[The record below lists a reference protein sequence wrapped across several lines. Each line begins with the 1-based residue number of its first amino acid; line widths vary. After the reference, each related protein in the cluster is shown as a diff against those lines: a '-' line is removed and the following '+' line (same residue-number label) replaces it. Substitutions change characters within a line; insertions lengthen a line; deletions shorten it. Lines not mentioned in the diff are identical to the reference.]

1 MAAPLNLEE
10 GQSSHRPPRF
20 NGHFYSWWK
29 VRMHDYLMAED
40 SELWDIVL
48 DGPFVPMMDEK
59 DGEKTITVP
68 KPRQKYDEAD
78 RKKIEKGF
86 KAKTLLVCGIGPD
99 EYNRVSACESAKE
112 IWDCLKT
119 AHEGTEQVKESKIDM
134 LTSQYENFKMKEGE
148 TIHDMFTK
156 LSSITN
162 ELRSLG
168 EPISMTKQVRKVLR
182 ILPKSWESKVDAIT
196 EAKDLKVLTMDALI
210 GNLKT
215 HEMNRNYDLSK
226 KEAKKDKS
234 LMLKYKS
241 DEDSSDDDDM
251 AYLISRFQKIVR
263 RNKIYKKGTN
273 GTRNAAQG
281 DTCYKCGKSGHFI
294 RECPLLKNENKEH
307 QKHRGDK
314 ENRRDLV
321 PGNRDR
327 KAAADMVVKRA
338 LAAWG
343 DSSSD
348 SEDPDEPK
356 DVSMVAVHE
365 EGTVFNEIT
374 LAKVMLDSVIEL
386 TSERDTMIVE
396 LEILTENKGQFED
409 TMSRMASLELNNSEL
424 KNQLCQFTEEAE
436 KLNGKPNGLQ
446 AEIHEKLKNSETNLR
461 LSLEKN
467 NKLEQDIVKLK
478 EELEKSLKWTKSSKL
493 LSNVTNQSNFN
504 KKGLGSLNI
513 SPPYNPHSKYVFV
526 SDNLLCLHC
535 GKNGHLKNEC
545 VNWRNSCE
553 RYSNYAERQNAPNE
567 RPGPTEPVSTHRFSK
582 KKSVP
587 APRSFVRKIQSL
599 PYWTKNYLI
608 TPLSAYWELKLKWN
622 FLSLKTL
629 QGGGVSFG
637 DGKKGYI
644 LGVGKVG
651 RSLED
656 SIDNVYHVDGL
667 KYSLLSVSQ
676 ICDKG
681 NEVKFT
687 SEKCTVVSLTTNK
700 VILTAHRSKNMYVAN
715 LEISHG
721 DDLTC
726 LSAQNENA
734 DLWHRRLG
742 HVSSSLLNK
751 LISKDLVRGL
761 PKMKF
766 AENKICE
773 ACVKGKQIRSS
784 FKPKNQ
790 VTSSRTLELLHMDLC
805 GPLKVQSRNGKKYI
819 LVIVDD
825 YSRYTWTRFLRSKAD
840 TADELVSN
848 KSCVEQDSI
857 RTAQQQEA
865 NAELS

>member
-10 GQSSHRPPRF
+10 G
-20 NGHFYSWWK
+20 
-29 VRMHDYLMAED
+29 
-40 SELWDIVL
+40 
-48 DGPFVPMMDEK
+48 
-59 DGEKTITVP
+59 
-68 KPRQKYDEAD
+68 
-78 RKKIEKGF
+78 
-86 KAKTLLVCGIGPD
+86 PD
-99 EYNRVSACESAKE
+99 EYNRVSAFESAKE

-134 LTSQYENFKMKEGE
+134 LTSRYENFKMKEGE

-156 LSSITN
+156 FSSITN

-168 EPISMTKQVRKVLR
+168 ESISMNKQVRKVLR
-182 ILPKSWESKVDAIT
+182 ILPKSWESKVDSIT

-210 GNLKT
+210 GHLKT

-251 AYLISRFQKIVR
+251 
-263 RNKIYKKGTN
+263 
-273 GTRNAAQG
+273 
-281 DTCYKCGKSGHFI
+281 CGKSGHFI
-294 RECPLLKNENKEH
+294 RDCPLLKNENKEH
-307 QKHRGDK
+307 QKHRSDK
-314 ENRRDLV
+314 ENRRNLV

-327 KAAADMVVKRA
+327 KAAADMVIKRA

-343 DSSSD
+343 ILQVIQKILMSQKMYLWLLCMRRKLSSM
-348 SEDPDEPK
+348 K
-356 DVSMVAVHE
+356 
-365 EGTVFNEIT
+365 F
-374 LAKVMLDSVIEL
+374 MLDSVIEL
-386 TSERDTMIVE
+386 TSERDTMNAE
-396 LEILTENKGQFED
+396 LEILTENKVQFEE
-409 TMSRMASLELNNSEL
+409 TMSRMVSLESNNSEF
-424 KNQLCQFTEEAE
+424 KNQLYQITEEAE
-436 KLNGKPNGLQ
+436 KLNGKSNSLQ
-446 AEIHEKLKNSETNLR
+446 AEIQEKLKNSETNFS
-461 LSLEKN
+461 LSIEKS

-493 LSNVTNQSNFN
+493 LSNATNQ
-504 KKGLGSLNI
+504 
-513 SPPYNPHSKYVFV
+513 
-526 SDNLLCLHC
+526 
-535 GKNGHLKNEC
+535 
-545 VNWRNSCE
+545 R
-553 RYSNYAERQNAPNE
+553 
-567 RPGPTEPVSTHRFSK
+567 
-582 KKSVP
+582 
-587 APRSFVRKIQSL
+587 
-599 PYWTKNYLI
+599 
-608 TPLSAYWELKLKWN
+608 
-622 FLSLKTL
+622 
-629 QGGGVSFG
+629 
-637 DGKKGYI
+637 
-644 LGVGKVG
+644 
-651 RSLED
+651 
-656 SIDNVYHVDGL
+656 
-667 KYSLLSVSQ
+667 
-676 ICDKG
+676 

-700 VILTAHRSKNMYVAN
+700 VILTAHRSKNMYVEN

-726 LSAQNENA
+726 LSAQNENV

-840 TADELVSN
+840 TTDELVVSN
-848 KSCVEQDSI
+848 KSC
-857 RTAQQQEA
+857 
-865 NAELS
+865 AE

>member
-1 MAAPLNLEE
+1 
-10 GQSSHRPPRF
+10 
-20 NGHFYSWWK
+20 
-29 VRMHDYLMAED
+29 MAED

-48 DGPFVPMMDEK
+48 DGPFIPMMEEK
-59 DGEKTITVP
+59 DGEKTNLVP

-78 RKKIEKGF
+78 RKKIEKGY

-99 EYNRVSACESAKE
+99 EFNRVSACESAKE

-134 LTSQYENFKMKEGE
+134 LTSRYENFKMKEGE

-182 ILPKSWESKVDAIT
+182 ILPKSWESKVDVIT

-210 GNLKT
+210 GNLKI

-241 DEDSSDDDDM
+241 DEDSSDDDM
-251 AYLISRFQKIVR
+251 GYLISSWALYQRVSIAQERKQ
-263 RNKIYKKGTN
+263 GTSR
-273 GTRNAAQG
+273 TR
-281 DTCYKCGKSGHFI
+281 S
-294 RECPLLKNENKEH
+294 
-307 QKHRGDK
+307 DK

-321 PGNRDR
+321 LGKRDR
-327 KAAADMVVKRA
+327 RAAADLVVKKA

-348 SEDPDEPK
+348 SEDPDEPN
-356 DVSMVAVHE
+356 DVSMWLYMRRKPFSMKCLLSWLIQKMKKRTTKDTMNAE
-365 EGTVFNEIT
+365 
-374 LAKVMLDSVIEL
+374 LDS
-386 TSERDTMIVE
+386 
-396 LEILTENKGQFED
+396 LTENKVKLED
-409 TMSRMASLELNNSEL
+409 KMSRMVSLESDNSEL
-424 KNQLCQFTEEAE
+424 KNQLNQIIEEAE
-436 KLNGKPNGLQ
+436 KLNGMSNGLQ
-446 AEIHEKLKNSETNLR
+446 AEIQEKLKNSEKNLG
-461 LSLEKN
+461 LSLGKS
-467 NKLEQDIVKLK
+467 NKLEKDIVKLK
-478 EELEKSLKWTKSSKL
+478 DELENSLKWTKSSKL
-493 LSNVTNQSNFN
+493 LSNATNQSNFN

-513 SPPYNPHSKYVFV
+513 TPPYNPHSKESVLAGETPTK
-526 SDNLLCLHC
+526 D
-535 GKNGHLKNEC
+535 
-545 VNWRNSCE
+545 
-553 RYSNYAERQNAPNE
+553 SNYAERKNLPKE
-567 RPGPTEPVSTHRFSK
+567 RPGPPKHVSTHRFSK
-582 KKSVP
+582 KKSVT
-587 APRSFVRKIQSL
+587 APMSFVSERSSSQCWYMDSGCSKHM
-599 PYWTKNYLI
+599 TGDVK
-608 TPLSAYWELKLKWN
+608 N
-622 FLSLKTL
+622 FLSLNTL

-656 SIDNVYHVDGL
+656 SIDNVYNVDGL

-687 SEKCTVVSLTTNK
+687 SEKCTVVSLTTKK
-700 VILTAHRSKNMYVAN
+700 VILTAQRSKNMYVAN
-715 LEISHG
+715 LETSHG

-726 LSAQNENA
+726 LSSQNENA

-761 PKMKF
+761 PKLEF

-784 FKPKNQ
+784 FKPKKQ
-790 VTSSRTLELLHMDLC
+790 VNSSRTLELLHMDLC
-805 GPLKVQSRNGKKYI
+805 GPLKVQSRNDKKYI

-825 YSRYTWTRFLRSKAD
+825 YSR
-840 TADELVSN
+840 
-848 KSCVEQDSI
+848 
-857 RTAQQQEA
+857 
-865 NAELS
+865 

>member
-1 MAAPLNLEE
+1 ME
-10 GQSSHRPPRF
+10 
-20 NGHFYSWWK
+20 
-29 VRMHDYLMAED
+29 V
-40 SELWDIVL
+40 
-48 DGPFVPMMDEK
+48 K

-68 KPRQKYDEAD
+68 KPRQKYDDAD

-112 IWDCLKT
+112 IWDCLLT
-119 AHEGTEQVKESKIDM
+119 AHEGTEHVKESKIDM
-134 LTSQYENFKMKEGE
+134 LTSRYENFKMKEGE

-168 EPISMTKQVRKVLR
+168 EPISMTKQVKKVLR

-196 EAKDLKVLTMDALI
+196 EAKDLKVLTMDAFI

-215 HEMNRNYDLSK
+215 HEMNQNHDLSK
-226 KEAKKDKS
+226 REAKKDKS

-263 RNKIYKKGTN
+263 KNKMYKGGTN

-294 RECPLLKNENKEH
+294 RECPLLKNENKE
-307 QKHRGDK
+307 QRKHRGDK

-321 PGNRDR
+321 PVNRDR
-327 KAAADMVVKRA
+327 KAAADIVVKRA

-365 EGTVFNEIT
+365 EETVFNEMFSLMAHTENEEEDNQVTLLDMKNDLDKYSLKKLRT

-409 TMSRMASLELNNSEL
+409 TMSRMVSLELNNSEL

-436 KLNGKPNGLQ
+436 KLNGKPNSLQ

-467 NKLEQDIVKLK
+467 NKLKQDIVKLK

-545 VNWRNSCE
+545 VSWRNSCE
-553 RYSNYAERQNAPNE
+553 RYSNYAERQNVPNE

-587 APRSFVRKIQSL
+587 APRSFVRKSQSL
-599 PYWTKNYLI
+599 SYWTKYNLI
-608 TPLSAYWELKLKWN
+608 TPLSAYWELKLKWVP
-622 FLSLKTL
+622 K
-629 QGGGVSFG
+629 
-637 DGKKGYI
+637 
-644 LGVGKVG
+644 
-651 RSLED
+651 
-656 SIDNVYHVDGL
+656 
-667 KYSLLSVSQ
+667 
-676 ICDKG
+676 
-681 NEVKFT
+681 
-687 SEKCTVVSLTTNK
+687 
-700 VILTAHRSKNMYVAN
+700 
-715 LEISHG
+715 
-721 DDLTC
+721 
-726 LSAQNENA
+726 
-734 DLWHRRLG
+734 
-742 HVSSSLLNK
+742 LNK
-751 LISKDLVRGL
+751 
-761 PKMKF
+761 
-766 AENKICE
+766 
-773 ACVKGKQIRSS
+773 
-784 FKPKNQ
+784 
-790 VTSSRTLELLHMDLC
+790 
-805 GPLKVQSRNGKKYI
+805 
-819 LVIVDD
+819 
-825 YSRYTWTRFLRSKAD
+825 
-840 TADELVSN
+840 
-848 KSCVEQDSI
+848 
-857 RTAQQQEA
+857 
-865 NAELS
+865 